1 MQSDYHWHPLALPD
15 SSLSRAGWFL
25 IQGTLRARQPR
36 GETRL
41 RWQCQGIW
49 HEQILPITR
58 RGTLQEL
65 VWLPVGATQVGLL
78 ASSEGAECELNIARF
93 ARCRQQTASGAVC
106 AGCGLFISA

>member
-1 MQSDYHWHPLALPD
+1 M
-15 SSLSRAGWFL
+15 

-65 VWLPVGATQVGLL
+65 VWLPVGATQVGQCTK
-78 ASSEGAECELNIARF
+78 A
-93 ARCRQQTASGAVC
+93 QASGAVVAPVVYRFT
-106 AGCGLFISA
+106 AGLHAGGQNPRRQAAARL

>member
-1 MQSDYHWHPLALPD
+1 V
-15 SSLSRAGWFL
+15 RAGSDP
-25 IQGTLRARQPR
+25 GHPACPPAA

-65 VWLPVGATQVGLL
+65 VWLPVGACQVGLL

-93 ARCRQQTASGAVC
+93 AQVSAGNSLWRRC